1 MSTKCNLLFLLLIIF
16 LTSCSMF
23 DYREHEMV
31 MDDRFDQE
39 MWIPEKDFPVIPGD
53 SGRSYRDRD
62 ELMSRVPATARDQKE
77 IKYYNSLRQEIV
89 SLENR
94 LSEREYEDYQKI
106 KPQLGGLSE
115 QIYFLRLS
123 YREKIDYIN
132 SKKINMKPTYTV
144 RGFNNYQ
151 FNQTQ
156 PVGIGMSKTEV
167 LERWGSPAQRQYAG
181 SPNEQ
186 NEKWS
191 YMVNG
196 RRKEIFFE
204 QGRVEGWT
212 EQ

>member
-1 MSTKCNLLFLLLIIF
+1 MLKICNSLILLSTFI
-16 LTSCSMF
+16 LTSCSLF

-31 MDDRFDQE
+31 MDTRFDND
-39 MWIPEKDFPVIPGD
+39 MWVPEKDFQVIPGD
-53 SGRSYRDRD
+53 SGRSFRDRNEIRD
-62 ELMSRVPATARDQKE
+62 RVPATARDKKE
-77 IKYYNSLRQEIV
+77 RDYYQSLRQEII

-106 KPQLGGLSE
+106 RPKLGGLSE

-123 YREKIDYIN
+123 YREKMDYIN
-132 SKKINMKPTYTV
+132 SRRIQVKKNYTV
-144 RGFNNYQ
+144 QGFNNYN
-151 FNQTQ
+151 FNQRQ
-156 PVGIGMSKTEV
+156 PVGIGMSKSEV
-167 LERWGSPAQRQYAG
+167 LERWGSPVQRQYAG
-181 SPNEQ
+181 SPSDQ

-196 RRKEIFFE
+196 RQKYIYFE